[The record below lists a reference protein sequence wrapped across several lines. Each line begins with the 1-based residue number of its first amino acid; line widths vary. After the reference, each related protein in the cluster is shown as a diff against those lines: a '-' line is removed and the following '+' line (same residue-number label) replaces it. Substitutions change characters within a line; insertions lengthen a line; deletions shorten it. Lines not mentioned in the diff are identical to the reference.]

1 MTLLRSRDC
10 ARYWRTPLLPGADL
24 LTAEYHD
31 HAFAPHWHDA
41 YTIPVIERGAECY
54 RYLGAEYVAEAGTVP
69 VINPGELHTGSRA
82 VDEGWRYR
90 VMYVPIDYLR
100 ELASDIAGRAGP
112 LPWFD
117 ADVIRDLDLAHRLSR
132 AHRLLEADSDRRAD
146 PARGSAAATAA
157 TSGRETAVATVAASA
172 RGTAATIRAATGAE
186 ATAAAPSTFTETD
199 PLAAEGALLD
209 ALSTLLVRHARTREA
224 ALRPGAND
232 PRVDAMKERLAADV
246 AAPLRVADLAETVGL
261 SPFHATRLFA
271 QTTGLP
277 PHAWRTQLRLQRA
290 LGPLR
295 AGTSVAE
302 VAAASGFADQSHFT
316 RHFRRMF
323 GVPPG
328 RWQSS

>member
-1 MTLLRSRDC
+1 MTATRLRDS

-41 YTIPVIERGAECY
+41 YTIPVIERGAETY
-54 RYLGAEYVAEAGTVP
+54 RYLGAEYVAEAGSVP
-69 VINPGELHTGSRA
+69 VINPGEVHTGARA

-90 VMYVPIDYLR
+90 VMYVPIDYVHG
-100 ELASDIAGRAGP
+100 LASDIAGRLQP

-132 AHRLLEADSDRRAD
+132 AHRLLEADADRRAGR
-146 PARGSAAATAA
+146 ANGLAAADAL
-157 TSGRETAVATVAASA
+157 VV
-172 RGTAATIRAATGAE
+172 
-186 ATAAAPSTFTETD
+186 TD
-199 PLAAEGALLD
+199 PLAAEDALLD
-209 ALSTLLVRHARTREA
+209 ALSTLLVRYARTREDTG
-224 ALRPGAND
+224 RRVTND
-232 PRVDAMKERLAADV
+232 PRVDTMKERLAADV
-246 AAPLRVADLAETVGL
+246 TEPMRVADLAVAVGL
-261 SPFHATRLFA
+261 SPFHATRLFT

-295 AGTSVAE
+295 AGVSVAQ
-302 VAAASGFADQSHFT
+302 VAAANGFTDQSHFT
-316 RHFRRMF
+316 RHFRRTF

-328 RWQSS
+328 RWQSA